1 MPDLLLYGS
10 VWGAALFAVTLAGL
24 WFWLSAV
31 EIREA
36 QAARENNESRVP
48 MEGVRGIRQSN

>member
-1 MPDLLLYGS
+1 MNLLMYGS
-10 VWGAALFAVTLAGL
+10 VWGVALFAVTLAGL